1 MDLANFSARQID
13 RALRDAP
20 VILTSDHPKIILFS
34 DCHRGIGTAADS
46 FLPNKSLYMAA
57 LSYYYNAGFT
67 YIELGDGDELW
78 ENRRW
83 RDICHMHSDVFQKLT
98 EFQLAGRLYMLW
110 GNHDRAKSSRRF
122 LSASPECFPFL
133 MPVFT
138 EGLILA
144 GNDGCPDL
152 HLIHGH
158 QGDILNDTLWQGA
171 RWMVRYLWKPLELA
185 GFRDPTSAA
194 KNYTRKENAERRMQ
208 SWVDARQS
216 SLVAGHTHR
225 PHLTMERGPSYY
237 NTGSCVHPG
246 AITCLELVY
255 GQLTLVKWTTCVDER
270 RYMYVCREEISGKK
284 NLCQP

>member
-1 MDLANFSARQID
+1 MNFFTRQID
-13 RALRDAP
+13 KALKDAP
-20 VILTSDHPKIILFS
+20 VIRTADHPKIVLFS
-34 DCHRGIGTAADS
+34 DCHRGRGTWNDS
-46 FLPNKSLYMAA
+46 FLQNKSLYMAA
-57 LSYYYNAGFT
+57 LKYYWADGFT

-78 ENRRW
+78 ENRSW
-83 RDICHMHSDVFQKLT
+83 CDICQIHSDVFQQLT
-98 EFQLAGRLYMLW
+98 EFQMAGRLYMLW

-122 LSASPECFPFL
+122 VSASPECFPIF
-133 MPVFT
+133 MPEFC
-138 EGLILA
+138 EGLILQ

-158 QGDILNDTLWQGA
+158 QTDLLNNQLWKGS

-185 GFRDPTSAA
+185 GFKDPTSAA
-194 KNYTRKENAERRMQ
+194 KNYTRKDLSESRMA
-208 SWVDARQS
+208 SWVSDRQK

-246 AITCLELVY
+246 SITCLELVF
-255 GQLTLVKWTTCVDER
+255 GQLTLVKWTTCVDEK

-284 NLCQP
+284 SLCQMK